1 MFSYLLLLCSSL
13 IFIYPNRKE
22 IKDYSSYSIIFGALI
37 FAQFLLGFISLLTIH
52 SGHSNFPIVII
63 SIFILLISIIK
74 DKNSLDKFYEIKN
87 FLIFEFNYFI
97 QKNRTSKTRNLI
109 FYFLISILFLIF
121 ISSIGPINHPDAA
134 DYHVGYPYQYFL
146 RGGFFIDGG
155 NHQALLGLSDYAN
168 LAFIQEKTV
177 WLIRPIQIINLP
189 FIVLFLSK
197 KIKNT
202 ILIISFLSV
211 PTFIQ
216 WSTIGK
222 PLFLGESSLIILY
235 LIWCNRKTIYSL
247 KLVVL
252 GGICCIS
259 FKISSLLIILPI
271 FINYLLNI
279 SSQNDFK
286 RNLFRDIRYVIL
298 SKEFLLSI
306 FILFSLL
313 LNRYIVSENFTY
325 PFLTRIFNKDDIL
338 VNQFSNLLSDYG
350 RSNFFFLKIFIP
362 KNISNLATSFGPN
375 IFFLTIAVFTK
386 LLKPK
391 ALKDEIFLVAFGQLI
406 LLFLFCQGRSDYY
419 VGPLI
424 LIIYQANEIKSV
436 FSNLKIRYLF
446 LSSIFIQLFVFSMVL
461 SFSIFLN
468 FLTAKNYSKVMSET
482 AYGYNFSENIDKS
495 ISGNILFI
503 ARNTRFF
510 YPKNYVDFDQF
521 TKCLINNKNLDLSEY
536 SEKCLKEYKINQVID
551 TRNSSFINEKK
562 YVCETIK
569 NFYPSR
575 NFIFR
580 KEFDYKYCRKISLY
594 K

>member
-1 MFSYLLLLCSSL
+1 
-13 IFIYPNRKE
+13 
-22 IKDYSSYSIIFGALI
+22 
-37 FAQFLLGFISLLTIH
+37 
-52 SGHSNFPIVII
+52 
-63 SIFILLISIIK
+63 
-74 DKNSLDKFYEIKN
+74 
-87 FLIFEFNYFI
+87 
-97 QKNRTSKTRNLI
+97 
-109 FYFLISILFLIF
+109 
-121 ISSIGPINHPDAA
+121 
-134 DYHVGYPYQYFL
+134 
-146 RGGFFIDGG
+146 
-155 NHQALLGLSDYAN
+155 
-168 LAFIQEKTV
+168 
-177 WLIRPIQIINLP
+177 
-189 FIVLFLSK
+189 
-197 KIKNT
+197 
-202 ILIISFLSV
+202 
-211 PTFIQ
+211 
-216 WSTIGK
+216 
-222 PLFLGESSLIILY
+222 
-235 LIWCNRKTIYSL
+235 
-247 KLVVL
+247 
-252 GGICCIS
+252 
-259 FKISSLLIILPI
+259 
-271 FINYLLNI
+271 
-279 SSQNDFK
+279 
-286 RNLFRDIRYVIL
+286 
-298 SKEFLLSI
+298 
-306 FILFSLL
+306 
-313 LNRYIVSENFTY
+313 IVSENFTY

-521 TKCLINNKNLDLSEY
+521 TKCLINNKNL
-536 SEKCLKEYKINQVID
+536 
-551 TRNSSFINEKK
+551 
-562 YVCETIK
+562 
-569 NFYPSR
+569 
-575 NFIFR
+575 
-580 KEFDYKYCRKISLY
+580 
-594 K
+594 